1 MTDESRKA
9 QEIED
14 IREFCKELERIWIKH
29 PSWTLNWLLVMT
41 GIMNKATVHSM
52 VETLKEKW

>member
-14 IREFCKELERIWIKH
+14 IREFCKELERIWVKR

-52 VETLKEKW
+52 VETFKEKW

>member
-1 MTDESRKA
+1 MTNESRKA

-14 IREFCKELERIWIKH
+14 IKAFCKELERVWAKH

-52 VETLKEKW
+52 VETLREKW